1 MVFRNWDNKLQTWI
15 DSQVY
20 HSERHITI
28 RHHRQNIMY
37 SGVHILLDF
46 MLWIL
51 VNCLCSVFSSNYSS
65 HLIFVLCVFVLSLFC
80 WYFICVLHAVFP
92 FACFFYYKEMFPF
105 VCIKFKLY
113 IYIERRE
120 KKIVQN
126 KKKLEILFIL
136 CRKTSEKIDWIRWHV
151 VARIQFNF
159 SDGNKLLIE
168 TNRLI
173 NRKLFLWRIFMQ
185 IPYIYH
191 TIQSDSQC
199 FIQCQSI

>member
-51 VNCLCSVFSSNYSS
+51 VNVLYSVFSSNYSS
-65 HLIFVLCVFVLSLFC
+65 HLIFALCVFLCCLF
-80 WYFICVLHAVFP
+80 FVDIIICVLHAVFP

-105 VCIKFKLY
+105 VCIKFQLY

-120 KKIVQN
+120 KKIVQ
-126 KKKLEILFIL
+126 KKKNWKFF
-136 CRKTSEKIDWIRWHV
+136 SFYV
-151 VARIQFNF
+151 V
-159 SDGNKLLIE
+159 KLV
-168 TNRLI
+168 R
-173 NRKLFLWRIFMQ
+173 R
-185 IPYIYH
+185 
-191 TIQSDSQC
+191 
-199 FIQCQSI
+199 

>member
-65 HLIFVLCVFVLSLFC
+65 HLIFVLCVFVLSLFLLILLFVFC
-80 WYFICVLHAVFP
+80 MLFFHLHV
-92 FACFFYYKEMFPF
+92 FFYYKEMFPF
-105 VCIKFKLY
+105 VCIKFQLY

-126 KKKLEILFIL
+126 KKNWKFFSFYVVKLV
-136 CRKTSEKIDWIRWHV
+136 RR
-151 VARIQFNF
+151 
-159 SDGNKLLIE
+159 
-168 TNRLI
+168 
-173 NRKLFLWRIFMQ
+173 
-185 IPYIYH
+185 
-191 TIQSDSQC
+191 
-199 FIQCQSI
+199 

>member
-65 HLIFVLCVFVLSLFC
+65 HLIFVLCVFVLSLFLLILLFVFC
-80 WYFICVLHAVFP
+80 MLFFHLHVFFLLQRNFSFCVHKIPTLYLHW
-92 FACFFYYKEMFPF
+92 ET
-105 VCIKFKLY
+105 
-113 IYIERRE
+113 R
-120 KKIVQN
+120 
-126 KKKLEILFIL
+126 KKLFKI
-136 CRKTSEKIDWIRWHV
+136 RKI
-151 VARIQFNF
+151 
-159 SDGNKLLIE
+159 GNS
-168 TNRLI
+168 
-173 NRKLFLWRIFMQ
+173 FHFM
-185 IPYIYH
+185 
-191 TIQSDSQC
+191 S
-199 FIQCQSI
+199 